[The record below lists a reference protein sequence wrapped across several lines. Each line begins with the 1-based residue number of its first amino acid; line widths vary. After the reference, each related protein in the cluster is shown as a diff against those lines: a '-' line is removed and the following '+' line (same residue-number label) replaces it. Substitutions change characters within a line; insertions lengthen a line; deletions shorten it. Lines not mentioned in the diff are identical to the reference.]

1 MVEKI
6 TLYHQCKMRPWHQLA
21 GDRDQRPAQMRDD
34 VAVQPGTDVPSPEQ
48 KRPIG
53 LAGAPPGAP
62 PGPPP
67 IPPPVRRPVADDT
80 HAQGA
85 AAPHII
91 PGGAAVE
98 LPRIS
103 ARTSLTPE
111 LDKEIAALREQ
122 RRKAMRSYYLVTD
135 KSGGSTSIPPYFAL
149 QSALMELN
157 DAEIELDAARARA
170 ESVEEAL
177 TRMQE
182 DAFSYTT
189 ASAAAES

>member
-1 MVEKI
+1 M
-6 TLYHQCKMRPWHQLA
+6 H
-21 GDRDQRPAQMRDD
+21 DD

-48 KRPIG
+48 QRPIG
-53 LAGAPPGAP
+53 MAGAPPGAP
-62 PGPPP
+62 PDPPP
-67 IPPPVRRPVADDT
+67 IPPPVRRSVADDT

-85 AAPHII
+85 APHIVHS
-91 PGGAAVE
+91 GAAVD
-98 LPRIS
+98 LPHIS

-122 RRKAMRSYYLVTD
+122 RHEAMRSYYLVTD

-170 ESVEEAL
+170 ESVEQAL

-182 DAFSYTT
+182 DAFSYTA

>member
-1 MVEKI
+1 MMVEKI
-6 TLYHQCKMRPWHQLA
+6 TLYHQCKMHPRHHLA
-21 GDRDQRPAQMRDD
+21 GDRDQRPAQMHDD
-34 VAVQPGTDVPSPEQ
+34 VAVQQGSDVPSPEQ
-48 KRPIG
+48 QRPIG
-53 LAGAPPGAP
+53 LTGAPPRAP

-67 IPPPVRRPVADDT
+67 IPPPIRRPVTDDT

-85 AAPHII
+85 APHII
-91 PGGAAVE
+91 PSSAAVE

-111 LDKEIAALREQ
+111 LDKEIATLRVQ
-122 RRKAMRSYYLVTD
+122 RHKAMRSYYLVTD

-149 QSALMELN
+149 QSALMELD

-170 ESVEEAL
+170 ESVEQVL
-177 TRMQE
+177 MRMQE
-182 DAFSYTT
+182 DAFSYTA